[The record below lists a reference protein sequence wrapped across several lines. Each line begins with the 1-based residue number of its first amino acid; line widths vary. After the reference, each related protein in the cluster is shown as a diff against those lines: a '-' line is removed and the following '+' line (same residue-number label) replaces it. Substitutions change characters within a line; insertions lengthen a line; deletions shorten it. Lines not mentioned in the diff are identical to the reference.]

1 MLLRCWQR
9 CRRVRTR
16 AYACVRACVRN
27 TCALHGK
34 QVDNAFKML
43 VEMRRANCAPDKI
56 TYSTL
61 IKACVAK
68 GQVLM
73 CVCV

>member
-1 MLLRCWQR
+1 M
-9 CRRVRTR
+9 R
-16 AYACVRACVRN
+16 AGGRAGVCN

-43 VEMRRANCAPDKI
+43 VEMRRANCAADKI

-68 GQVLM
+68 GQVLV
-73 CVCV
+73 CVCVCVCKCVGKCTCVRA